1 MIIQNAGWLAGWL
14 ASSRHCVSRMYRMH
28 VVRRDDSRVYYMA
41 PRSSHAV
48 FSDGAHIIDDVV
60 NYG

>member
-1 MIIQNAGWLAGWL
+1 M
-14 ASSRHCVSRMYRMH
+14 RMYRMH
-28 VVRRDDSRVYYMA
+28 VVRRDSRVYYMD

-48 FSDGAHIIDDVV
+48 FSDSAHIIDDVV